1 MSLKPFEMVAVGSAL
16 RDFKSIV
23 KKFDSSASVHVV
35 GSYSSG
41 LATPTS
47 DLDLK
52 ISLPSF
58 DKDPLSRG
66 PSPGRS
72 ISRKASRK
80 SFDVLQSALSRSKSF
95 NKVML
100 AWGRLQI
107 LNTVHRKT
115 RLEVQIQFTPTSP
128 VSLQYIAT
136 YLSEFPT
143 LRPLF
148 ILLRSALRIR
158 GFNDTRKGGLG
169 SYPIFIMI
177 VYALNRAASEVP
189 RHNIAAQLL
198 YILKLYSEADLH
210 TYGFSVNP
218 PRMFDRSI
226 VGMKNNAT
234 AKRYGVDV
242 MGKIKSGTPSALCL
256 QDPAKPSNDLGRGAN
271 TIKHVQALFYSARE
285 QIERAMIEWEK
296 TTESERQNVNRGC
309 LDPLVGASYAHFEKK
324 RSKVERTVSQAE
336 EPYQDL
342 LEELFKDQNVRKDL
356 WEALRGRNQKS
367 SLNTVVL

>member
-1 MSLKPFEMVAVGSAL
+1 MSLKPFEMVAVGSVL

-23 KKFDSSASVHVV
+23 KNFNSSASVHVV

-66 PSPGRS
+66 PSPGGTKG
-72 ISRKASRK
+72 RKASRK
-80 SFDVLQSALSRSKSF
+80 SFNLLQSALRRSPSF
-95 NKVML
+95 DKVQL
-100 AWGRLQI
+100 RWGRLQI
-107 LNTVHRKT
+107 LNTVHCKT
-115 RLEVQIQFTPTSP
+115 GLEVQIQFTPTSP

-148 ILLRSALRIR
+148 ILLRSALEIR
-158 GFNDTRKGGLG
+158 GLRNTQRAGLG
-169 SYPIFIMI
+169 SYPIFIMM
-177 VYALNRAASEVP
+177 VYALNRSASEVP

-198 YILKLYSEADLH
+198 YILKLYSEADLQR
-210 TYGFSVNP
+210 YGFSVNP
-218 PRMFDRSI
+218 PNMFNKSI

-234 AKRYGVDV
+234 ARQYGIDV
-242 MGKIKSGTPSALCL
+242 MDTDLYRSKSRQRSLLCL
-256 QDPAKPSNDLGRGAN
+256 QDPADPSNNLGRFARPDI
-271 TIKHVQALFYSARE
+271 IKQVQELFYSARE
-285 QIERAMIEWEK
+285 QIEQAMNEWEK
-296 TTESERQNVNRGC
+296 MTESERQNVNWGC
-309 LDPLVGASYAHFEKK
+309 LDPLVRTSYAHLEEK
-324 RSKVERTVSQAE
+324 RSKVERTLSRAE
-336 EPYQDL
+336 GPYQDL

-356 WEALRGRNQKS
+356 WENLRDRIQ
-367 SLNTVVL
+367 

>member
-1 MSLKPFEMVAVGSAL
+1 MSLKPFEMVAVGSVL

-23 KKFDSSASVHVV
+23 KEFDSSASVHVV

-41 LATPTS
+41 LPTPTS
-47 DLDLK
+47 VLDLQ
-52 ISLPSF
+52 ISHPSI
-58 DKDPLSRG
+58 DKDPFSRG

-80 SFDVLQSALSRSKSF
+80 SFSVLQSALSRSESF
-95 NKVML
+95 DKVVL
-100 AWGRLQI
+100 REGRLQI

-115 RLEVQIQFTPTSP
+115 GLDVQIQFTPTSP

-148 ILLRSALRIR
+148 ILLRSALKIR
-158 GFNDTRKGGLG
+158 GFNNTRKGKGGLG

-177 VYALNRAASEVP
+177 VYALNRTASEVP

-210 TYGFSVNP
+210 KYGISVNP
-218 PRMFDRSI
+218 PRIFDKSI
-226 VGMKNNAT
+226 VGMKKNAT
-234 AKRYGVDV
+234 ARQYGVDV
-242 MGKIKSGTPSALCL
+242 MQKGTPSALCL
-256 QDPAKPSNDLGRGAN
+256 QDPADPSNDLGRRSK

-285 QIERAMIEWEK
+285 QIERAMNEWEK
-296 TTESERQNVNRGC
+296 MTEGERQNVNRGC

-342 LEELFKDQNVRKDL
+342 QEELFKDQNVRKDL
-356 WEALRGRNQKS
+356 WETLRGRNQKS
-367 SLNTVVL
+367 SLNAVEL